1 MAKKPKKL
9 SREAIL
15 AEAKQL
21 FSSKGYRG
29 TTLADLTSVFDVSR
43 PSIYYY
49 FKSKVE
55 LLSELHEQGFDAAS
69 YRFDEVFQSDMPT
82 REKFRKILE
91 LHATNLAN
99 DTDLIKILFMDID
112 EMPEKLARE
121 IIQRRKKHTERII
134 EIYKTGVEEGV
145 FKDIDPKMAV
155 HLLMG
160 ACNWLT
166 MWYSPKKS
174 VKPEE
179 IVDSL
184 LEILTDGYQK

>member
-184 LEILTDGYQK
+184 LEILSDGYQK

>member
-9 SREAIL
+9 SKESIL

-29 TTLADLTSVFDVSR
+29 TTLSDLTSVFNVSR

-55 LLSELHEQGFDAAS
+55 LLSELHKQGFDAAS
-69 YRFDEVFQSDMPT
+69 NRFEEVFQSDMPT

-91 LHATNLAN
+91 LHASNLAN
-99 DTDLIKILFMDID
+99 DTELIKILFMDID
-112 EMPEKLARE
+112 EMPDKLARE
-121 IIQRRKKHTERII
+121 ILLRRKQHMDRII
-134 EIYKTGVEEGV
+134 EIYKAGVEEGV
-145 FKDIDPKMAV
+145 FKDIDPKIAV
-155 HLLMG
+155 YLLMG

-184 LEILTDGYQK
+184 VEILSDGYEK